1 MPHYT
6 LYQIVCEATGR
17 SYIGCTT
24 GRVARRIEVHLKRPA
39 NQHLKH
45 DLDLYGPKAFSV
57 FILDVQDDVFDARRR
72 EEELIQ
78 EYGALYPT
86 GYNICPKSSMS
97 ISKLL
102 SPRYATN
109 LAAE

>member
-1 MPHYT
+1 MLHYT
-6 LYQIVCEATGR
+6 LYQIICEATGR

-24 GRVARRIEVHLKRPA
+24 KRVARRIEAHLKHPA
-39 NQHLKH
+39 NQHLKR
-45 DLDLYGPKAFSV
+45 DIDLYGPKAFSV
-57 FILDVQDDVFDARRR
+57 FILDVQDDVLDARRR

-78 EYGALYPT
+78 EYSALYPT
-86 GYNICPKSSMS
+86 GYNICPKSSIS

-102 SPRYATN
+102 SPHYSTN